1 MGYVSQIHCIM
12 YIMLLID
19 TLYFVVVFML
29 IIGKKKPYFNESILS
44 LYRATNFGKKLELL

>member
-29 IIGKKKPYFNESILS
+29 IIEKKKTYFNESIFS

>member
-29 IIGKKKPYFNESILS
+29 IIEKKKLISMRVFSVYIEQQILE
-44 LYRATNFGKKLELL
+44 RN